1 MPLLIPRG
9 VQLRPSFGLAGAW
22 NCSPQ
27 QCKLLPTQSPVP
39 AGSFLRTYGIRS
51 AAVGPLDHTQCLYD
65 RGQRPDPDATRRLQ
79 DLNIRPY
86 FYFIDVHGQ
95 VFLQETHPKNFTS
108 CYKDPKFLDFFIRRI
123 RPNETAHFPE
133 YTWQSPCGKEVNFVE
148 AADTPVV
155 FHGLRDGQLMWAGTL
170 KTPFLPDRLCV
181 SESSGRLYHPLP
193 ASMTIQPTSEDNDAN
208 GLGLGL
214 LKSSMVLSEL
224 AAGLDQ
230 DSIVWKGQRFALR
243 RIA

>member
-9 VQLRPSFGLAGAW
+9 IVVRPSFTLAGAW
-22 NCSPQ
+22 KRHPHR
-27 QCKLLPTQSPVP
+27 CKLPLPQSL
-39 AGSFLRTYGIRS
+39 AASWLRTHTVKS
-51 AAVGPLDHTQCLYD
+51 ETAGPLDHAQCLYD
-65 RGQRPDPDATRRLQ
+65 RGKRPDPDATRYLQ
-79 DLNIRPY
+79 ALNIRPY

-95 VFLQETHPKNFTS
+95 VFLQDTHPKNFTS

-123 RPNETAHFPE
+123 RPNNTTHFPE
-133 YTWQSPCGKEVNFVE
+133 YTWQSPCGKEINFVE

-170 KTPFLPDRLCV
+170 KTPFLPDKLCV
-181 SESSGRLYHPLP
+181 SKSSGRLYHPLP
-193 ASMTIQPTSEDNDAN
+193 ESMIVQPSAEGSDASS
-208 GLGLGL
+208 LGLGL
-214 LKSSMVLSEL
+214 LKSSVVLSEL

-230 DSIVWKGQRFALR
+230 DSIEWKGQRFALR

>member
-9 VQLRPSFGLAGAW
+9 ILVRPSLTFAGAW
-22 NCSPQ
+22 KRHPH
-27 QCKLLPTQSPVP
+27 QCKLPFPPSL
-39 AGSFLRTYGIRS
+39 AGSWLRTYTIKSGT
-51 AAVGPLDHTQCLYD
+51 AGPPEHAQCLYD
-65 RGQRPDPDATRRLQ
+65 RGQRPNPDAIRHLQ

-95 VFLQETHPKNFTS
+95 VFLQDTHPKNFTS

-123 RPNETAHFPE
+123 RPNDTAHFPE

-170 KTPFLPDRLCV
+170 KTPFLPDKLCV

-193 ASMTIQPTSEDNDAN
+193 ESMIMQPSPKGSDASN
-208 GLGLGL
+208 LGLGL

-224 AAGLDQ
+224 ASGLDQ
-230 DSIVWKGQRFALR
+230 DSIEWKGQRFALR
-243 RIA
+243 QIA